1 MIQQNYRGDF
11 SIVETF
17 FRNEN
22 GVKTQVRVPDRL
34 RIEYFTDHLSE
45 QRFVVERNGAT
56 FKNCKLSDDGMS
68 LIAELALSRQSVG
81 CGALYKTII
90 EILPDPTYPEGIKMI
105 PYPSR
110 TDIVLILGQSDNS
123 DMEISSEALLAGFMY
138 GYSAYQLAVQNGYEG
153 SEEEWLASLKMTKED
168 LTTEEMDS
176 FLDGT
181 TAVRSATVREIE
193 TRLSEDTV
201 KTMIAD
207 GTYNPTT
214 LYLCE

>member
-17 FRNEN
+17 FRNID
-22 GVKTQVRVPDRL
+22 GVKTQVGIPDRL
-34 RIEYFTDHLSE
+34 RIEYFTDRHGAK
-45 QRFVVERNGAT
+45 FVVERNGTT

-68 LIAELALSRQSVG
+68 LIAELALSRQNVG
-81 CGALYKTII
+81 CGTLYKTVI
-90 EILPDPTYPEGIKMI
+90 EILPDPTYPDGIKMI

-110 TDIVLILGQSDNS
+110 TDVVLILGQSDNS

-138 GYSAYQLAVQNGYEG
+138 GYSAYQLAVLNGYEG

-201 KTMIAD
+201 KTMIED

>member
-1 MIQQNYRGDF
+1 M
-11 SIVETF
+11 
-17 FRNEN
+17 
-22 GVKTQVRVPDRL
+22 
-34 RIEYFTDHLSE
+34 
-45 QRFVVERNGAT
+45 
-56 FKNCKLSDDGMS
+56 
-68 LIAELALSRQSVG
+68 
-81 CGALYKTII
+81 
-90 EILPDPTYPEGIKMI
+90 
-105 PYPSR
+105 
-110 TDIVLILGQSDNS
+110 
-123 DMEISSEALLAGFMY
+123 
-138 GYSAYQLAVQNGYEG
+138 QNGYEG

-207 GTYNPTT
+207 GTYNTTT